1 MVLRDIEIR
10 LIAMRSHNYLEVVL
24 LLLVLFLL
32 FLLSLLLLLLMLFCM
47 LLLLLLS
54 CGVVV
59 NICPSGTS
67 VGPFLCQT
75 QLHLNCS
82 LGLSLD
88 GVVTKFL
95 ASLMGFLQNFYCFVF
110 VYWYK
115 M

>member
-1 MVLRDIEIR
+1 MR
-10 LIAMRSHNYLEVVL
+10 LPNYFEVVL

-32 FLLSLLLLLLMLFCM
+32 LLLSLLLLFLLLMLFCM
-47 LLLLLLS
+47 LLLLLLF

-59 NICPSGTS
+59 NICSGTS

-82 LGLSLD
+82 LGLSLV
-88 GVVTKFL
+88 GVVTKYL

>member
-1 MVLRDIEIR
+1 MR
-10 LIAMRSHNYLEVVL
+10 LPNYFEVVL

-32 FLLSLLLLLLMLFCM
+32 LLLSLLLLFLLLMLFCM
-47 LLLLLLS
+47 LLLLLLF

-59 NICPSGTS
+59 NIRSSGTS

-82 LGLSLD
+82 LGLSLV
-88 GVVTKFL
+88 GVVTKYL

>member
-10 LIAMRSHNYLEVVL
+10 LITMRSHNYFEVV
-24 LLLVLFLL
+24 LLVLFLL

-47 LLLLLLS
+47 LLLLLLLS